1 MNLGKGLGG
10 MKSSS
15 YEWKED
21 TRDWEEKVTR
31 MPYTHTWNC
40 LTTSIIDLQK
50 TDDSKIIYWWE
61 YKMVQPLCKIC
72 CQFFKKLVL
81 CDPAIPLLGI

>member
-31 MPYTHTWNC
+31 MPYTQ
-40 LTTSIIDLQK
+40 I
-50 TDDSKIIYWWE
+50 
-61 YKMVQPLCKIC
+61 
-72 CQFFKKLVL
+72 
-81 CDPAIPLLGI
+81 